1 MFNNITE
8 IDSRLKD
15 NDAIWNQLMHELFF
29 CDMAHEQDI
38 FDRIDLVNKQ
48 RGQLLK
54 LKQQVQGKVI
64 NDKST

>member
-1 MFNNITE
+1 MFDSISE
-8 IDSRLKD
+8 IDMRLKEN
-15 NDAIWNQLMHELFF
+15 NDIWGQLMHELFY
-29 CDMAHEQDI
+29 CEMRHEQDI

-54 LKQQVQGKVI
+54 LRQQVQGKVI

>member
-1 MFNNITE
+1 MFNNIAG

-15 NDAIWNQLMHELFF
+15 NDDIWNQLMHELFF

-38 FDRIDLVNKQ
+38 LDRIDLVNKQ

-54 LKQQVQGKVI
+54 LRQQVQNGNV
-64 NDKST
+64 ND